1 MQSDISQKCV
11 EALAAI
17 AKSSAPALITS
28 GDRIEIG
35 GTKVRLQA
43 RTEEEGKV
51 DNPSGFLIGLAVD
64 VFVNDVF
71 QPVTFGVVGIGRD
84 RDDAI
89 QTGAREW
96 AMYVGEAL
104 LNALG
109 VKIGDEPQK
118 IGKFLVYKGLV
129 GIREASGTHAA
140 PLSKE
145 QRRQL
150 LESFGPFIHLMEQSP
165 GELHSISLTI
175 MVHDGTAD
183 GECRVDGKTAPELL
197 KAIQSIAWNQNGSNY
212 IFKQFFV
219 LRRS

>member
-129 GIREASGTHAA
+129 GIREASGT
-140 PLSKE
+140 
-145 QRRQL
+145 RCT
-150 LESFGPFIHLMEQSP
+150 FIKR
-165 GELHSISLTI
+165 
-175 MVHDGTAD
+175 TAQA
-183 GECRVDGKTAPELL
+183 TA
-197 KAIQSIAWNQNGSNY
+197 
-212 IFKQFFV
+212 
-219 LRRS
+219 